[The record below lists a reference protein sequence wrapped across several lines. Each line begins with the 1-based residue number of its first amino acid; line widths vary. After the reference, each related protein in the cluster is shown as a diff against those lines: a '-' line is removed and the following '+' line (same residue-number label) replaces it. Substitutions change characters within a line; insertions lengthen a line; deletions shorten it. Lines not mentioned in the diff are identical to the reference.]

1 MIKNNP
7 YTTYDDISLKLGVS
21 VTTVRRIFPS
31 LKKKGIIIGSR
42 ENKHDKWTIKDWFI
56 ANF

>member
-7 YTTYDDISLKLGVS
+7 YNTYDDISLKLEVS
-21 VTTVRRIFPS
+21 IATVLRIFSS

-42 ENKHDKWTIKDWFI
+42 ENKHDKRTLKD
-56 ANF
+56 